1 VIVGPDQF
9 PPGDPTLTLGALS
22 MSPDGERIAFQR
34 YSGQGGYQI
43 WVSTVRAAGTPVLL
57 ASNLFYED
65 GPSWSPDGGS
75 IAFLVRTNKLTSALA
90 IKRIGTDGDPQ
101 IVVPSTPELGMR
113 PQWSPDGSWI
123 LVETNEGVDI
133 VSPDG
138 KQKRRISEETWMA
151 STWAEDNKHVY
162 VIREAEKPRHYALTS
177 LDVDTREERVIN
189 PDLGP
194 LPHASQPIR
203 GLTRSGRGTIATSV
217 ATARSDIWVMDNF
230 VSPPRLLERLLPWK

>member
-1 VIVGPDQF
+1 
-9 PPGDPTLTLGALS
+9 
-22 MSPDGERIAFQR
+22 
-34 YSGQGGYQI
+34 
-43 WVSTVRAAGTPVLL
+43 
-57 ASNLFYED
+57 
-65 GPSWSPDGGS
+65 
-75 IAFLVRTNKLTSALA
+75 LA

-101 IVVPSTPELGMR
+101 IVVPSTPELGLR
-113 PQWSPDGSWI
+113 PEWSPNGEWI

-138 KQKRRISEETWMA
+138 KQKRRISEDTWMA

-230 VSPPRLLERLLPWK
+230 VSPRGLLDRLLPWK